1 MINEINLQQFLFKKD
16 ISRIDLLNY
25 VPLSKKHKK
34 IAIYRNHSFEMIEHT
49 IALYLDYAGISAE
62 FVYSDYD
69 DGLSFFNLDTTADLL
84 ILWIDF
90 TRYQNQNINDFI
102 IQRVNYLKTIFK
114 NPILF
119 VPFEGDLN
127 IQDCQ
132 IYTYDL
138 SYLGAS
144 LGNKYKDERLE
155 KYSGTK
161 LSPDALLFLSKDLGL
176 RYIPAMLKPS
186 LKAVIVDLD
195 NTLYEGILG
204 EDGIDRLI
212 LTEGHIKL
220 QKTLKKLAQE
230 GFFLCVVSKNEEK
243 DVIKLFEERKD
254 FPLQLNDFTKVLAN
268 WKTKAENT
276 AEIIKYLN
284 IGADSIVFVD
294 DNIGELLNV
303 KNVFPSMNVIL
314 ALKDAEITNQ
324 IINNYPGLLR
334 LNIKHED
341 TIRKKDIQAN
351 EQRELLQQ
359 QLSKEEYLKN
369 LQIELS
375 YHINDMSHVLR
386 LSELSNKTNQFI
398 FNYKRYQVSEL
409 ERLIK
414 DDASC
419 VVDVSLKDR
428 LSDSGI
434 IGVVVLTKNDKGA
447 TLEECFVSCRALGRG
462 IDEDIVLGA
471 IQIGLDSLD
480 IDTLKIEFKHGDRNT
495 PALNFIHN
503 NLSNYV
509 EKYSKFKFQLKDNCV
524 KTNIVKGK

>member
-1 MINEINLQQFLFKKD
+1 M
-16 ISRIDLLNY
+16 
-25 VPLSKKHKK
+25 
-34 IAIYRNHSFEMIEHT
+34 
-49 IALYLDYAGISAE
+49 
-62 FVYSDYD
+62 
-69 DGLSFFNLDTTADLL
+69 
-84 ILWIDF
+84 
-90 TRYQNQNINDFI
+90 
-102 IQRVNYLKTIFK
+102 
-114 NPILF
+114 
-119 VPFEGDLN
+119 
-127 IQDCQ
+127 
-132 IYTYDL
+132 
-138 SYLGAS
+138 
-144 LGNKYKDERLE
+144 
-155 KYSGTK
+155 
-161 LSPDALLFLSKDLGL
+161 
-176 RYIPAMLKPS
+176 
-186 LKAVIVDLD
+186 
-195 NTLYEGILG
+195 
-204 EDGIDRLI
+204 
-212 LTEGHIKL
+212 
-220 QKTLKKLAQE
+220 
-230 GFFLCVVSKNEEK
+230 CVVSKNEEK

-303 KNVFPSMNVIL
+303 KNVFPSINVIL
-314 ALKDAEITNQ
+314 ALKDAEITNL
-324 IINNYPGLLR
+324 IISNYPGLLR

-414 DDASC
+414 DKASC

-471 IQIGLDSLD
+471 IQIALDSLD

-495 PALNFIHN
+495 PALNFIRN